1 MGNNL
6 SGAEDNSSRRGKT
19 LNKLWLSAAFS
30 PGRPLT
36 LSRVDSLAAAYA
48 RELIGF
54 DLLSSESTS
63 WGQGSALEHVHLS
76 VPFWL
81 LKFL

>member
-1 MGNNL
+1 M
-6 SGAEDNSSRRGKT
+6 SGGEDNSTSQENVKQAVA
-19 LNKLWLSAAFS
+19 LSTFPCS
-30 PGRPLT
+30 DPLT
-36 LSRVDSLAAAYA
+36 LNRVDLLAADYV

-63 WGQGSALEHVHLS
+63 WGQGSTLEHVHLS